1 MAISKLLP
9 PDSIQP
15 GLLKPISLL
24 IDNWRLLNLS
34 NLLADLVVRPILA
47 LYLLFP
53 RHSLS
58 VQSLHLSEPYL
69 LLLLKL
75 LLKSFH
81 QELVLV
87 EILQD
92 TGAFRDVMLRSVPWA
107 LDNLR
112 ELKHEEL
119 YLRDVATNHLE
130 VPE

>member
-1 MAISKLLP
+1 MAFSKLLP
-9 PDSIQP
+9 PDPIQP
-15 GLLKPISLL
+15 RLLKPISLL
-24 IDNWRLLNLS
+24 VHNRRLLNLRH
-34 NLLADLVVRPILA
+34 LLTDLVVRPILA

-58 VQSLHLSEPYL
+58 VQSLHLSEPDL

-92 TGAFRDVMLRSVPWA
+92 TGAFRDVVLRSVPGA
-107 LDNLR
+107 LD
-112 ELKHEEL
+112 
-119 YLRDVATNHLE
+119 YL
-130 VPE
+130 